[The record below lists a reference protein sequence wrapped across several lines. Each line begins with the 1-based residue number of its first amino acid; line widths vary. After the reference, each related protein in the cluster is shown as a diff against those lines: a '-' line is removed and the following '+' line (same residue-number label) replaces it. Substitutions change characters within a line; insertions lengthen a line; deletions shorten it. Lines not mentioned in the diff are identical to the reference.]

1 MKKMRNDMDKLKET
15 MKEFDFKL
23 IRTRMGFQSDKERI
37 WQLGMN
43 INPGDEHLFG
53 YTVGKNI

>member
-1 MKKMRNDMDKLKET
+1 MRKDLKMLEET
-15 MKEFDFKL
+15 MNEFDKKL
-23 IRTRMGFQSDKERI
+23 ITRRAGFPDKVPESVHI

-53 YTVGKNI
+53 YTVGKKK